1 MNDVTTADVSVQWKY
16 FGIDDGGGP
25 EWTAEEGG
33 DTVEPED
40 MDEQADDSPDS
51 LGDTLDLEAL
61 GIAPALPPTGSGE
74 V

>member
-1 MNDVTTADVSVQWKY
+1 
-16 FGIDDGGGP
+16 
-25 EWTAEEGG
+25 
-33 DTVEPED
+33 

-61 GIAPALPPTGSGE
+61 GIAPARPPTGSGE